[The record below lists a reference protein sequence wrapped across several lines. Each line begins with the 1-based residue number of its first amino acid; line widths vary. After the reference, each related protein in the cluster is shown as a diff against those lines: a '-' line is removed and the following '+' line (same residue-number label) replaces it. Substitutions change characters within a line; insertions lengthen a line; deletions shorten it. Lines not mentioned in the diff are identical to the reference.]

1 MYRKSKKLQTLFV
14 ILYFWRNTYRDSG
27 QENDLN
33 NSIVFKNN
41 QMEIQ
46 SSICQTQRWKKYQV
60 KQHSLIVYVHLEKKN
75 LNINRYY
82 ICHSLDVIS
91 HTCVPPR
98 VFLFFMKTINKVEIE
113 IVSDWGYRSVFR
125 LTLLFFLTSV
135 MFSDSLSH
143 LYV

>member
-1 MYRKSKKLQTLFV
+1 MPDTALKKIPSKAAFINCLRSF
-14 ILYFWRNTYRDSG
+14 R
-27 QENDLN
+27 
-33 NSIVFKNN
+33 
-41 QMEIQ
+41 
-46 SSICQTQRWKKYQV
+46 
-60 KQHSLIVYVHLEKKN
+60 KKN

-82 ICHSLDVIS
+82 MCHSLDVIS

-113 IVSDWGYRSVFR
+113 IVSDLGYRSVFR